1 MLRYLSIILL
11 ALLLQP
17 AISHAQVKTT
27 AQQDSIK
34 EVKRRAE
41 MEKKRR
47 LEIAKAEAKRKAE
60 EEKRKAAA
68 SKVITKAPNVGS
80 AGPSGLQL
88 LKIPVTGPYYL
99 GMLKKEYDSTARTN
113 TISVTTE
120 KQAYTFKQ
128 LPYFYFG
135 RLSVLGLALPDS
147 IFANELPDLIAYY
160 EKKLGTADEI
170 KISDSLVTFSPEDG
184 AELQGQYRVKEAK
197 ITWHYTTHD
206 VVISYRLTDMKNNSW
221 KGFYLIRYAG
231 TADFIRGLDRVQE
244 KERMIEN

>member
-99 GMLKKEYDSTARTN
+99 GMLKK
-113 TISVTTE
+113 
-120 KQAYTFKQ
+120 
-128 LPYFYFG
+128 
-135 RLSVLGLALPDS
+135 
-147 IFANELPDLIAYY
+147 
-160 EKKLGTADEI
+160 
-170 KISDSLVTFSPEDG
+170 
-184 AELQGQYRVKEAK
+184 
-197 ITWHYTTHD
+197 
-206 VVISYRLTDMKNNSW
+206 
-221 KGFYLIRYAG
+221 
-231 TADFIRGLDRVQE
+231 
-244 KERMIEN
+244 